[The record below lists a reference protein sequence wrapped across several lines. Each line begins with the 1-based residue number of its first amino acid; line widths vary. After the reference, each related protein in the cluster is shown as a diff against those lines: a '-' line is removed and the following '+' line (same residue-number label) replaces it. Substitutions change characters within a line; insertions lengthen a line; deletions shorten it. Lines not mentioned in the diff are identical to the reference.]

1 MRRPHPNLQCDRRG
15 GVAVIRFDNPPVNA
29 LNNGIR
35 ATLDRLIDQ
44 LLADPATIG
53 ILFAG
58 AGNGF
63 VAGAD
68 IGELQH
74 GVQPPFLGDM
84 LRRIALSSK
93 RSGAAIRGHAMVGGF
108 EIALA
113 CDVRV
118 ATPDARIALPE
129 LRLAL
134 IPGAGG
140 TQRLP
145 RLIGTDAAL
154 DLMLSGRI
162 VGATE
167 ALSLGLIDA
176 IAEDDAETECLALMA
191 AAPIVRHAD
200 LSTDALAAAAVRV
213 AGDPTLA
220 DLPAATALLDAVGAA
235 LDSGADDAGF
245 ARERALFLA
254 CRNSSEA
261 TERIG
266 AFVNG
271 RNART

>member
-1 MRRPHPNLQCDRRG
+1 MNRPHPNLQCERRG
-15 GVAVIRFDNPPVNA
+15 AVAVIRFDNPPVNA

-35 ATLDRLIDQ
+35 AALNCLIDQ
-44 LLADPATIG
+44 LLADPATTG

-58 AGNGF
+58 AGNSF

-84 LRRIALSSK
+84 LRRIELSSK
-93 RSGAAIRGHAMVGGF
+93 RSGAAIRGHAMGGGL

-113 CDVRV
+113 CDIRV
-118 ATPDARIALPE
+118 ASTDARLALPE

-134 IPGAGG
+134 IPGAGA

-145 RLIGTDAAL
+145 RLIGTAAAL
-154 DLMLSGRI
+154 DLMLSGRS

-176 IAEDDAETECLALMA
+176 IARDDAEAECLALMET
-191 AAPIVRHAD
+191 AAPIIRHAD
-200 LSTDALAAAAVRV
+200 VSTDALAAAALRV
-213 AGDPTLA
+213 AGDPSLA
-220 DLPAATALLDAVGAA
+220 KLPAAKALLDAVGAS
-235 LDSGADDAGF
+235 LDPGDDAGF

-261 TERIG
+261 TERIS
-266 AFVNG
+266 AFVNQ
-271 RNART
+271 RISAD